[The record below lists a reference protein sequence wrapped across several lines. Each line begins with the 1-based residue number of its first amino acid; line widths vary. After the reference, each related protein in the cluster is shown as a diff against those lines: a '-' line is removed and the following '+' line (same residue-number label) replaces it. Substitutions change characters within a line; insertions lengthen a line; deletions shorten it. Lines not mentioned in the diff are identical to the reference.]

1 MCAMGCLWGAQ
12 GEESGA
18 QRFLWW
24 YLHPAHKNLHF
35 LLAAASVKLNQF
47 LICKQVDG
55 VAVDLCPMV
64 LIWGMR
70 RALPAASQSV
80 GSAPGP
86 SSSTVLC
93 VAAPIAAEPS
103 GSEGTAWAHSWVSLP
118 GARKR
123 ASQKATL
130 GVPLLQA
137 LKSPNCNLF
146 LKLSPCCVAMEQLCV
161 SRLYFAPIAKAE
173 ST

>member
-103 GSEGTAWAHSWVSLP
+103 GSEGTAWAQELGQSAWCQEKGFSESNSWGTPSSGLEI
-118 GARKR
+118 
-123 ASQKATL
+123 T
-130 GVPLLQA
+130 
-137 LKSPNCNLF
+137 
-146 LKLSPCCVAMEQLCV
+146 KL
-161 SRLYFAPIAKAE
+161 
-173 ST
+173 